1 MKPAGLR
8 RWSGE
13 FARGTGRRARA
24 CGGRPR
30 RDGGHIKLWSRW
42 TLSKL
47 LAAMGFEIIQF
58 RGAGRL
64 PYLWMT
70 MGMSEDRPV

>member
-1 MKPAGLR
+1 
-8 RWSGE
+8 
-13 FARGTGRRARA
+13 
-24 CGGRPR
+24 
-30 RDGGHIKLWSRW
+30 
-42 TLSKL
+42 
-47 LAAMGFEIIQF
+47 MGFEIIQF